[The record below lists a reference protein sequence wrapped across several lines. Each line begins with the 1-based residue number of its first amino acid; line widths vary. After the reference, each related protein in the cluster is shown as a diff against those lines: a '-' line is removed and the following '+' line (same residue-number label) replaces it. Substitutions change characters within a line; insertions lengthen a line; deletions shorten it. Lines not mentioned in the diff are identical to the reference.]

1 MVEITS
7 HERMM
12 APSTNYELS
21 EDMENEHDA
30 YAHHDSQYSATEG
43 SDVEKGA
50 AMNKMKKLAQK
61 IYDTT
66 PGIGDRKF
74 DQNSFCCS

>member
-21 EDMENEHDA
+21 EDPDHDQDA
-30 YAHHDSQYSATEG
+30 YHHHDSQYSVTEA

-74 DQNSFCCS
+74 V

>member
-21 EDMENEHDA
+21 EDMDNENDQFR
-30 YAHHDSQYSATEG
+30 HHDSEYSVSEQ

-66 PGIGDRKF
+66 PNIGDCK
-74 DQNSFCCS
+74 

>member
-21 EDMENEHDA
+21 EDMDNEHDQFR
-30 YAHHDSQYSATEG
+30 HHDSEYSVTEQ

-66 PGIGDRKF
+66 PNIGDCKWTHV
-74 DQNSFCCS
+74 